1 MTALT
6 LHLPDDQ
13 HERLRTQK
21 GAGKTAR
28 GLDLL
33 DKAAS
38 K

>member
-6 LHLPDDQ
+6 LHLPDDK
-13 HERLRTQK
+13 HERLRAQK

-33 DKAAS
+33 NKAAG